1 VSEQAAPEELVDAP
15 GFEWLSGIPEVGLYL
30 VMAGAAA
37 LKAFVPPLP
46 ADTVVFVSAI
56 LVGQGTGSVAI
67 ALVLTSLGGVG
78 GALLAYALFR
88 RYGRWL
94 VRLPGLRRLVRPGL
108 IRKMQRYHG
117 RAGSFALFATRFIP
131 GLRHVV
137 PVFAGLVALPA
148 KAVIL
153 PIAMATAIW
162 YGTIVAF
169 GGFTGHQLARGLA
182 AEEPSWVALA
192 LGLLGVVGLFVTAMI
207 ARRVIRNRLAG
218 EPDD

>member
-1 VSEQAAPEELVDAP
+1 VSEQTAAEELVDAP
-15 GFEWLSGIPEVGLYL
+15 GLEWLSGIPEVGLYL

-46 ADTVVFVSAI
+46 ADTVVFVSAV
-56 LVGQGTGSVAI
+56 LVGQGTGTVWI
-67 ALVLTSLGGVG
+67 ALVLTSLSGAG

-88 RYGRWL
+88 RYGSWL

-108 IRKMQRYHG
+108 LRKMQRYHG

-137 PVFAGLVALPA
+137 PVFAGLVALPPR
-148 KAVIL
+148 AVLL
-153 PIAMATAIW
+153 PIALATAIW

-182 AEEPSWVALA
+182 AEEPSWIALA
-192 LGLLGVVGLFVTAMI
+192 LGLLGVIGLFVTAMI
-207 ARRVIRNRLAG
+207 SRRIIRGRLAS
-218 EPDD
+218 ETDD